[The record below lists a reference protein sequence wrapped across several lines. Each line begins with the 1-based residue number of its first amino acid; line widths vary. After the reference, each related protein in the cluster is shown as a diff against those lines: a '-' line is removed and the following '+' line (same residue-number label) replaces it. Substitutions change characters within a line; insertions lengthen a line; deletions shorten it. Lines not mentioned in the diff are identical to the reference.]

1 MAIDL
6 RRNFRGLDLAP
17 PAPEN
22 IRVTHRNSACRQVPI
37 DRFLVREH
45 QCFVCPM
52 RYRHDV
58 DVSEFRAGF
67 PPITMSEN
75 VMPPHFAAR
84 FDFTTRWHGPV
95 EKRVETRDAHAARGR
110 LYVLEESREAPDDF
124 SRIERLRD
132 AEKFVRSEIC
142 LSGTRRPG

>member
-22 IRVTHRNSACRQVPI
+22 IRVTHRNSGCRQVPI

-52 RYRHDV
+52 RHSHDV
-58 DVSEFRAGF
+58 DVAEFRPCFA
-67 PPITMSEN
+67 PVTMSEN
-75 VMPPHFAAR
+75 MMPSHFATR
-84 FDFTTRWHGPV
+84 FDFTTRRHGPV
-95 EKRVETRDAHAARGR
+95 EKRVETRDAYAARRR
-110 LYVLEESREAPDDF
+110 LYVLEKSREASNDF
-124 SRIERLRD
+124 SRVE
-132 AEKFVRSEIC
+132 
-142 LSGTRRPG
+142 